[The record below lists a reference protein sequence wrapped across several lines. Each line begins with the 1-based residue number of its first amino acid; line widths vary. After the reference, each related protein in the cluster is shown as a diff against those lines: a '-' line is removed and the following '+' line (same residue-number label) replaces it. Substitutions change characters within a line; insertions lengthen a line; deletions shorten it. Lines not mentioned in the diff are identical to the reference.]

1 MVLKGRKF
9 MFVKQAGFYFLN
21 VKSPADHVI

>member
-1 MVLKGRKF
+1 MILKGRKF

-21 VKSPADHVI
+21 VKSPAVCVI